1 MGFVLPPSK
10 LYVHALFLDELTDL
24 INAEGRVNR
33 EGGERVQVGRPWNIW
48 TRKFGYASMFVVS
61 ELTR

>member
-1 MGFVLPPSK
+1 MSFRRAFFWVETNWAMGFVLPPSK

-33 EGGERVQVGRPWNIW
+33 EGGEGSS
-48 TRKFGYASMFVVS
+48 G
-61 ELTR
+61 